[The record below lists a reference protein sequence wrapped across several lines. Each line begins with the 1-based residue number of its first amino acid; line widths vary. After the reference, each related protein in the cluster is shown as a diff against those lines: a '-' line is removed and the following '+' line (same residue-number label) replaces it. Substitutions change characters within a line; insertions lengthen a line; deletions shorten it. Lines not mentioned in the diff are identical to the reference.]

1 MSVAS
6 VRLWGQQAPPLR
18 QPSPQARSCVLS
30 PPPGRPGQP
39 VSPGPARPSTDACHS
54 SRHFAPHPQPSEDH
68 RSQGPV
74 CCSSGLSPATLAG
87 LGLCPPSRAAKSA
100 HLTRSR
106 LSAHIY
112 AISESR
118 LLQSGRLSASATSGW
133 IRVSGG
139 GRGWACPVSASQPWI
154 HAGRKP
160 GIPEF
165 SFPLLKQSWSY
176 LCTCRVSCVV
186 FAAESL

>member
-1 MSVAS
+1 M
-6 VRLWGQQAPPLR
+6 
-18 QPSPQARSCVLS
+18 
-30 PPPGRPGQP
+30 
-39 VSPGPARPSTDACHS
+39 
-54 SRHFAPHPQPSEDH
+54 
-68 RSQGPV
+68 

-139 GRGWACPVSASQPWI
+139 GGGGPAPSVHLNLGFTLEENPAFQN
-154 HAGRKP
+154 
-160 GIPEF
+160 
-165 SFPLLKQSWSY
+165 FPFL
-176 LCTCRVSCVV
+176 
-186 FAAESL
+186 F